1 MRDVANAAGVSV
13 MTVSNVVNGNHARVG
28 RSTQSRVLKAIEEL
42 GYRVNVPARQL
53 RKGRTGRIALAI
65 PDLSGYYAMLA
76 DLLVGRFETEGY
88 RLVVEFTGGLAETEQ
103 AMLASSSLDGYDG
116 LVLGLAD
123 SDAADIER
131 LVATTPV
138 VLVGERA
145 FSNRY
150 DHVVMDNVRG
160 AQLATEYLIERG
172 SRQIVVLGGVEGTD
186 DSMPELRTRGYLRAH
201 QAHGIAVNDARLA
214 PLEFTLSGGYEAI
227 RRLHRAGIELDGV
240 LALTDSAGIGA
251 IRALTE
257 LGLSVPR
264 DVQVI
269 GWDNLAMGSYSVPS
283 LTTVEPA
290 NDDMADAVVSLLL
303 DRVRGLGVADEGR
316 LIMPQARLVVR
327 ESTR

>member
-1 MRDVANAAGVSV
+1 MHDVALAAGVSV
-13 MTVSNVVNGNHARVG
+13 MTVSNVINGNHARVG
-28 RSTQSRVLKAIEEL
+28 RSTQTRVMNMIEEL

-53 RKGRTGRIALAI
+53 RKGRTGRVALAI

-76 DLLVGRFETEGY
+76 DILVGRFQGEGY
-88 RLVVEFTGGLAETEQ
+88 RLVVEYTGGLAETEQ

-116 LVLGLAD
+116 LVLGLAH

-145 FSNRY
+145 FVHRY

-160 AQLATEYLIERG
+160 AQLATDHLIERG
-172 SRQIVVLGGVEGTD
+172 SRQIVVLGGVEGTE
-186 DSMPELRTRGYLRAH
+186 DSMPELRTRGYLQAH
-201 QAHGIAVNDARLA
+201 QAHGIPVDDARLA
-214 PLEFTLSGGYEAI
+214 PLVFTIKDGYEAI
-227 RRLHRAGIELDGV
+227 HRLHLAGVELDGV

-269 GWDNLAMGSYSVPS
+269 GWDNLAMSSYSVPS

-290 NDDMADAVVSLLL
+290 NDEMADAVVSLLL
-303 DRVRGLGVADEGR
+303 DRVKGLDPATEGR
-316 LIMPQARLVVR
+316 LIMPQARLVLR